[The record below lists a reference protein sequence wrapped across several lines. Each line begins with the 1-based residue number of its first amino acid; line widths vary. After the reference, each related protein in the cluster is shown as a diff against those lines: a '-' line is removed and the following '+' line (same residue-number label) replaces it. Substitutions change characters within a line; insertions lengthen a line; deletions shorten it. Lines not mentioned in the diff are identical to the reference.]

1 MARSRTFSIESQ
13 YNKTE
18 KFHFCSVYGKK
29 KTKEGGRRRERE
41 TERETER
48 ERETEGERER
58 ERRRESGA
66 LARAD
71 HGQTAV
77 QSLTRGFSPEPLLI
91 PFVEEPAQTER
102 VSLCVCVC
110 VCVSAVR

>member
-1 MARSRTFSIESQ
+1 MFSLR
-13 YNKTE
+13 
-18 KFHFCSVYGKK
+18 KK
-29 KTKEGGRRRERE
+29 KDKRR
-41 TERETER
+41 RETER
-48 ERETEGERER
+48 ERETETETERETERRRERDR
-58 ERRRESGA
+58 ERRTESGA

-77 QSLTRGFSPEPLLI
+77 QSLTRGFSPEPHLI

-110 VCVSAVR
+110 VSAVR